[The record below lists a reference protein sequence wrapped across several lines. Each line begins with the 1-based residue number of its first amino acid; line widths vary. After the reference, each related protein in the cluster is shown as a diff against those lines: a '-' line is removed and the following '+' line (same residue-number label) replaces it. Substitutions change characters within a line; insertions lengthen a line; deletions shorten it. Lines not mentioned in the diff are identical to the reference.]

1 MKFIWSPFSIERLT
15 EIAKYIENDSP
26 KNAIAFIDNIFI
38 EIERIKSFPD
48 LGRFVPELE
57 NRNIREIIYDSFRI
71 IYRIDDNRIII
82 LTIRHTKQHLW
93 ENEEL

>member
-1 MKFIWSPFSIERLT
+1 MKIIWSPFSIERLT

-26 KNAIAFIDNIFI
+26 KNANAFIENIFN
-38 EIERIKSFPD
+38 EIERLRTFPD

>member
-1 MKFIWSPFSIERLT
+1 MKIIWSPFSIERLT
-15 EIAKYIENDSP
+15 EFAKYIENDSP
-26 KNAIAFIDNIFI
+26 KNATAFIENIFN
-38 EIERIKSFPD
+38 EIERLKSFPD
-48 LGRFVPELE
+48 LGRYVPELE

-82 LTIRHTKQHLW
+82 LTVRHTRQHLW

>member
-1 MKFIWSPFSIERLT
+1 MKIIWSPFSIERLT

-26 KNAIAFIDNIFI
+26 KNANAFIDNIFS
-38 EIERIKSFPD
+38 EIDRIKSFPD
-48 LGRFVPELE
+48 LGRYVPELE

>member
-1 MKFIWSPFSIERLT
+1 MKIIWSPFSIERLT
-15 EIAKYIENDSP
+15 EFAKYIENDSP
-26 KNAIAFIDNIFI
+26 KNANAFIENIFN
-38 EIERIKSFPD
+38 EIERLKSFPD
-48 LGRFVPELE
+48 LGRYVPELE

>member
-1 MKFIWSPFSIERLT
+1 MKIIWSPFSIERLT

-26 KNAIAFIDNIFI
+26 KNANAFIDNIFN
-38 EIERIKSFPD
+38 EIERLRSFPD

>member
-1 MKFIWSPFSIERLT
+1 MKIIWSPFSIERLT
-15 EIAKYIENDSP
+15 ENAKYIENDSP
-26 KNAIAFIDNIFI
+26 KNAIAFIDNIFN

-48 LGRFVPELE
+48 LGRYIPELE
-57 NRNIREIIYDSFRI
+57 NRNIGEIIYDSFRI